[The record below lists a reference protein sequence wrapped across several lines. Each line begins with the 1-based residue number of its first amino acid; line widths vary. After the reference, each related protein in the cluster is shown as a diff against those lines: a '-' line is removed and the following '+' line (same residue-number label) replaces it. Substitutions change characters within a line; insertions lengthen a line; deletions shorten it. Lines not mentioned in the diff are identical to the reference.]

1 MAQVVS
7 RRRDVWPVTWEIP
20 ALIMSGSVLG
30 MVLGVHVGRGLAV
43 WTAGG
48 RWVWPAPAKLFTAVV
63 PVLDGDT
70 LAGLPGPLLV
80 TVERAALLGWIAAV
94 EVMFL
99 LAAGAGSY
107 WVLGRWGPGRV
118 RGVASGE
125 EAERLLGRSRLFR
138 VRGIIR
144 PDLYPGNRSWRDRR
158 DPASVPGRS
167 QLSRVRRPVRF
178 RRARGEGV

>member
-1 MAQVVS
+1 M
-7 RRRDVWPVTWEIP
+7 TWEVP

-48 RWVWPAPAKLFTAVV
+48 GWVWPAPAKLFTALM

-70 LAGLPGPLLV
+70 LAGLPGPLPV
-80 TVERAALLGWIAAV
+80 TVERAALRGWIAAV
-94 EVMFL
+94 EVMVL
-99 LAAGAGSY
+99 LSAGAVSY
-107 WVLGRWGPGRV
+107 WVLGRWGSGRV

-125 EAERLLGRSRLFR
+125 EAERLLGRSRLYR

-144 PDLYPGNRSWRDRR
+144 PDLYPDHRHSRDHR
-158 DPASVPGRS
+158 DPASVPGLS
-167 QLSRVRRPVRF
+167 QQGRPWRPVRT